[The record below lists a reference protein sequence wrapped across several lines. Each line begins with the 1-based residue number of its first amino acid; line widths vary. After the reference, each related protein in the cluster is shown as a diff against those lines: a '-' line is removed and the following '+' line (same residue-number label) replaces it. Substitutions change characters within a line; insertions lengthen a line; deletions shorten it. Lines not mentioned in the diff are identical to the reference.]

1 MSLTDDHFA
10 RKIAAQS
17 KAWEETNDAP
27 KKERKREPAEPKMG
41 ICDKCKKEALLRP
54 YRFKE
59 TSVSN
64 GAASFGTV
72 TKHLCE
78 DCAPKSRAQKDAEV
92 PQLDKKQLKWIGLN
106 RMTFYVNAQNV
117 FTLTKYT
124 GVEPNNAGTPAIDTN
139 PTPSPHQYTLGINIE
154 F

>member
-1 MSLTDDHFA
+1 MKVKPSV
-10 RKIAAQS
+10 
-17 KAWEETNDAP
+17 
-27 KKERKREPAEPKMG
+27 KR
-41 ICDKCKKEALLRP
+41 ICDKCKKEALLRS

-92 PQLDKKQLKWIGLN
+92 PQLDKKQLKNLM
-106 RMTFYVNAQNV
+106 RSARKA
-117 FTLTKYT
+117 LR
-124 GVEPNNAGTPAIDTN
+124 
-139 PTPSPHQYTLGINIE
+139 
-154 F
+154 

>member
-10 RKIAAQS
+10 RKIEAQS
-17 KAWEETNDAP
+17 KAWEEPSNAP

-41 ICDKCKKEALLRP
+41 VCDKCKKEALLRP

-92 PQLDKKQLKWIGLN
+92 PQLDKKQLKNLMRSARKAFRRSFLLYEKRPWL
-106 RMTFYVNAQNV
+106 
-117 FTLTKYT
+117 
-124 GVEPNNAGTPAIDTN
+124 
-139 PTPSPHQYTLGINIE
+139 SPGS